1 MESEEFEN
9 FFFATQSH
17 VMTDDLLNALDD
29 CVWPMVPIDVAI
41 DYKKGKLVNKPSN
54 EIYIWFMEF
63 MRAVNIDDE
72 FEVSAAQAKWLVQMA
87 QEYDE
92 LEETEE
98 SDDRVLLVIHT
109 FDDFANFQRIGN
121 TEADS
126 EDVFR
131 VASEKSKK

>member
-17 VMTDDLLNALDD
+17 VMTDDLLNALDE
-29 CVWPMVPIDVAI
+29 CVWPMVPSDVAI
-41 DYKKGKLVNKPSN
+41 DYKKGKLVNEPSN

-87 QEYDE
+87 QKYES
-92 LEETEE
+92 EEPQE
-98 SDDRVLLVIHT
+98 SNDSVLLVIDT

-121 TEADS
+121 SEADS
-126 EDVFR
+126 KDLFR
-131 VASEKSKK
+131 VAIKKSKK